1 MRFRV
6 AFIFSLPALS
16 MAHPKR
22 QSICDITLSF
32 SSPKFG
38 LTADMRKKLGREA
51 HLPLAPKY
59 KLLSMKIILR
69 CGASFAR
76 R

>member
-38 LTADMRKKLGREA
+38 LTADMRKKIGARSTFA
-51 HLPLAPKY
+51 SCPKV
-59 KLLSMKIILR
+59 
-69 CGASFAR
+69 
-76 R
+76 

>member
-22 QSICDITLSF
+22 QSICDIILLVF
-32 SSPKFG
+32 LKHEVW
-38 LTADMRKKLGREA
+38 LTADMRKKIGARSTFA
-51 HLPLAPKY
+51 SCPKV
-59 KLLSMKIILR
+59 
-69 CGASFAR
+69 
-76 R
+76 